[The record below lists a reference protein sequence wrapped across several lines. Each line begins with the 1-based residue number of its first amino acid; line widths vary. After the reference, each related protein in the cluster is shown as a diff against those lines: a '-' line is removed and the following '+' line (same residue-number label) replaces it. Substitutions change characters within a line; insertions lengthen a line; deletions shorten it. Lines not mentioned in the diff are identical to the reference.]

1 MGRNQKRYDE
11 SRVLLRPNE
20 YQRKDGMYLYKY
32 RDEAGK
38 TRIAYS
44 KVLAKLR
51 EKEKRIQRDLE
62 DGILTGRQNE
72 ITVNDMFGIYMRGK
86 TELKEKTRINY
97 EYLFEKYVSGKVGK
111 EKIGDVRYSQVKQFY
126 IYMVKEV
133 GFQLSSLE
141 IIHTIL
147 HSVFTLAV
155 RDDYIRKNP
164 AEGVLT
170 ELKKDYK
177 WHKPKRHGLT
187 EEEQSA
193 FLTYVSESKRYRH
206 WLPLFILLLG
216 TGCRI
221 GEIIGLTWKDC
232 EFDRNLIHINH
243 STSYLKKDNQKFAFS
258 IGSPKSEMAR
268 RGIPMLEVVK
278 KTLLELREEQ
288 ERRSLEKLEID
299 GYTGFVLRNRNGS
312 LYNPSCVNRT
322 IDRIVKAYNCEEADR
337 AGEEGREPLLL
348 PHFSAHSLRHTFCCR
363 LCENENNIKVI
374 QEVMGHSD
382 IATTMN
388 IYAEIADK
396 KKQEVFCRLDGK
408 IKMY

>member
-1 MGRNQKRYDE
+1 MGRNQKRYDA
-11 SRVLLRPNE
+11 SHVLLHQNE

-32 RDEAGK
+32 RDEMGEP
-38 TRIAYS
+38 RIAYS
-44 KVLAKLR
+44 KVLTKLR
-51 EKEKRIQRDLE
+51 EKEKRIHRDLE
-62 DGILTGRQNE
+62 DGILTGRGNA
-72 ITVNDMFGIYMRGK
+72 ITVNDMFRIYMRGK

-97 EYLFEKYVSGKVGK
+97 EYLFGKYVSGKVGK
-111 EKIGDVRYSQVKQFY
+111 EKVAEVKYSHLKQFY

-177 WHKPKRHGLT
+177 WHRPKRHGLT
-187 EEEQSA
+187 EEEQAA
-193 FLTYVSESKRYRH
+193 FLAYVSGSRRYRE
-206 WLPLFILLLG
+206 WLPLFVLLLG

-221 GEIIGLTWKDC
+221 GEMIGLTWKDC
-232 EFDRNLIHINH
+232 DFERNVIDINH
-243 STSYLKKDNQKFAFS
+243 STTYLKKENQKFAFS

-268 RGIPMLEVVK
+268 RGIPMLGTVRE
-278 KTLLELREEQ
+278 TLLDLREAQ
-288 ERRSLEKLEID
+288 ARRPLGELEID

-322 IDRIVKAYNCEEADR
+322 INRIVEAYNREEADR
-337 AGEEGREPLLL
+337 AAEEGREPMLL
-348 PHFSAHSLRHTFCCR
+348 PHFSAHSLRHTFCSR
-363 LCENENNIKVI
+363 LCENEINIKVM
-374 QEVMGHSD
+374 QEIMGHSD

-388 IYAEIADK
+388 IYAEVAEK
-396 KKQEVFCRLDGK
+396 KKQEVFSRLDGK
-408 IKMY
+408 MKLL

>member
-1 MGRNQKRYDE
+1 MVRNQKRYDANH
-11 SRVLLRPNE
+11 VLLHQNE

-32 RDEAGK
+32 RDEMGES
-38 TRIAYS
+38 RIAYS
-44 KVLAKLR
+44 KVLTKLR
-51 EKEKRIQRDLE
+51 EKEKRIHRDLE
-62 DGILTGRQNE
+62 DGILTGRQNA

-97 EYLFEKYVSGKVGK
+97 EYLFGKYVSGKVGK
-111 EKIGDVRYSQVKQFY
+111 EKVAEVKYSHLKQFY

-133 GFQLSSLE
+133 GFKLSSLE

-177 WHKPKRHGLT
+177 WHRPKRHGLT
-187 EEEQSA
+187 EEEQVA
-193 FLTYVSESKRYRH
+193 FLAYVSGSRRYRD
-206 WLPLFILLLG
+206 WLPLFVLLLG

-221 GEIIGLTWKDC
+221 GEMIGLTWKDC
-232 EFDRNLIHINH
+232 DFERNVIDINH
-243 STSYLKKDNQKFAFS
+243 STSYLKKKNQKFGFS

-268 RGIPMLEVVK
+268 RGIPMLGAVRE
-278 KTLLELREEQ
+278 TLLDLREEQ
-288 ERRSLEKLEID
+288 ARRPLGELEID

-322 IDRIVKAYNCEEADR
+322 INRIVEAYNREEADR
-337 AGEEGREPLLL
+337 AAEEGGEPMLL

-363 LCENENNIKVI
+363 LCENEINIKVM
-374 QEVMGHSD
+374 QEIMGHSD

-388 IYAEIADK
+388 IYAEVAEK
-396 KKQEVFCRLDGK
+396 KKQEVFSRLDGK
-408 IKMY
+408 MKLL